1 MRMAELSAESGV
13 PVATIKYYLREGLVP
28 AGELTSPNQAQYQ
41 AKHLQRLKLVRA
53 LLDVGGLSIVDV
65 REVVRAIDE
74 RASTHDLLGVAQH
87 GLIVR
92 KNEVD
97 EESRAWA
104 MGLIE
109 EVAKQR
115 QWEIQPDDMYSKS
128 LVSLLCTFRDLGHSD
143 LLGIFP
149 HYAEIADAIAQV
161 DLEAIG
167 DLPTPEQMVESAV
180 VGTVLGDAVFIALR
194 RIAQQHAS
202 RKMFGDAEPPPS
214 A

>member
-74 RASTHDLLGVAQH
+74 RTSMHELLGVAQH
-87 GLIVR
+87 GLVVR

-97 EESRAWA
+97 EEGRAWA
-104 MGLIE
+104 MALID

-115 QWEIQPDDMYSKS
+115 QWEIQPDDMHSKS

-143 LLGIFP
+143 LLSIFP

-167 DLPTPEQMVESAV
+167 DLPTPELMVESAV
-180 VGTVLGDAVFIALR
+180 VGTVLGDAMFIALR

-202 RKMFGDAEPPPS
+202 RKMFGDAASVPS

>member
-13 PVATIKYYLREGLVP
+13 PVATIKYYLREVLVP

-65 REVVRAIDE
+65 REVVRAIDDG
-74 RASTHDLLGVAQH
+74 ASTHGLLGVAQH
-87 GLIVR
+87 GLVVR

-104 MGLIE
+104 MGLID

-115 QWEIQPDDMYSKS
+115 QWEIQPDDADSKS
-128 LVSLLCTFRDLGHSD
+128 LVSL
-143 LLGIFP
+143 
-149 HYAEIADAIAQV
+149 
-161 DLEAIG
+161 
-167 DLPTPEQMVESAV
+167 
-180 VGTVLGDAVFIALR
+180 
-194 RIAQQHAS
+194 
-202 RKMFGDAEPPPS
+202 
-214 A
+214 

>member
-53 LLDVGGLSIVDV
+53 LLEVGGLSIVDV
-65 REVVRAIDE
+65 RDVVRAIDD
-74 RASTHDLLGVAQH
+74 RAPTHELLGVAQH
-87 GLIVR
+87 GLFVR

-104 MGLIE
+104 QAMIDDI
-109 EVAKQR
+109 AAQR
-115 QWEIQPDDMYSKS
+115 QWTLDDDDPYAKS
-128 LVSLLCTFRDLGHSD
+128 LVSLLCTFRDLGHSH
-143 LLGIFP
+143 LLGIFRQ
-149 HYAEIADAIAQV
+149 YAEIADAIALV

-167 DLPTPEQMVESAV
+167 DLPTPEQMVESSV
-180 VGTVLGDAVFIALR
+180 VGTILGDAVLIALR
-194 RIAQQHAS
+194 RIAQQAAS
-202 RKMFGDAEPPPS
+202 RKMFGEDPPAEG
-214 A
+214 

>member
-65 REVVRAIDE
+65 REVVRAVDDG
-74 RASTHDLLGVAQH
+74 ASMHDLLGVAQH
-87 GLIVR
+87 GLVVR

-104 MGLIE
+104 MGLID

-115 QWEIQPDDMYSKS
+115 QWEIQPDDADSKS
-128 LVSLLCTFRDLGHSD
+128 LVSLLCTFRDLGHAD
-143 LLGIFP
+143 LLSIFP
-149 HYAEIADAIAQV
+149 RYAEIADAIAQV

-167 DLPTPEQMVESAV
+167 DLPTPELMVESAV
-180 VGTVLGDAVFIALR
+180 VGTVLGDAVLIALR

-202 RKMFGDAEPPPS
+202 RKMFGEAPS